1 MNRNA
6 YVQIWYIG
14 ISTEALVILNNIYTS
29 GQRFVERFSYSMAC
43 ALSILHFDYSASHGD
58 VFDHDVAVSDG
69 DDDDA
74 SGVGENSPEYD
85 QR

>member
-1 MNRNA
+1 
-6 YVQIWYIG
+6 
-14 ISTEALVILNNIYTS
+14 
-29 GQRFVERFSYSMAC
+29 MAC
-43 ALSILHFDYSASHGD
+43 ALSILHFDDSASHGD
-58 VFDHDVAVSDG
+58 VFDHDVEVSDG

>member
-1 MNRNA
+1 
-6 YVQIWYIG
+6 
-14 ISTEALVILNNIYTS
+14 
-29 GQRFVERFSYSMAC
+29 MAC
-43 ALSILHFDYSASHGD
+43 ALSTLHFDDSASHGD
-58 VFDHDVAVSDG
+58 VFDHDVEVSDG